1 MDGGLREAAIS
12 IWTHLNLCVTL
23 ATTYTHCKNVW
34 KYICVYGR
42 DLKRFYILHQWEL
55 GRECRGEVWSRAIIP
70 KTTLDLP
77 GHLECTAVTGR
88 DTVQGAW
95 ATGKRASWSRVFST
109 CFRPGNVFLEG
120 FSSFIPLS
128 LQGVCRRKRHIQTPK
143 KTASPRN
150 PSQAQRCV
158 CVC

>member
-1 MDGGLREAAIS
+1 MDGGLREPAIS
-12 IWTHLNLCVTL
+12 IWTHLNLCTTL

-55 GRECRGEVWSRAIIP
+55 GRECRGEVWSRVIIP

-77 GHLECTAVTGR
+77 GHLECTAVTGK
-88 DTVQGAW
+88 DTAQGAW

-109 CFRPGNVFLEG
+109 CFQPGNVLLEV

-128 LQGVCRRKRHIQTPK
+128 LQGVCRRKRHTQTPK
-143 KTASPRN
+143 KTASPRH
-150 PSQAQRCV
+150 PSQEQRCV